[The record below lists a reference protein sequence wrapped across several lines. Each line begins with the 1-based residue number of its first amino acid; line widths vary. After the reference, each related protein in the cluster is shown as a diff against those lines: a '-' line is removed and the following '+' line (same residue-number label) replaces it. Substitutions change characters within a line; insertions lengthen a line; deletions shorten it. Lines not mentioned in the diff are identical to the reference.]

1 MEIDGRWRGAR
12 VCGMNG
18 PGFDWRTFGGYQM
31 ISTAR
36 AFAKRKL
43 RQITLSDETSGLS
56 SGACNIMNGA
66 SQADGTLLGRQVSA
80 PV

>member
-1 MEIDGRWRGAR
+1 
-12 VCGMNG
+12 
-18 PGFDWRTFGGYQM
+18 M